1 MNRWQLLKRNLHQV
15 VIAIDQLLNTLL
27 SVIIGLCNG
36 THEGYADET
45 ISSYLWRKRHFW
57 YINVIRVLVDV
68 IFMPFMRNG
77 LRLTHC
83 ELSYYNE
90 VEHKHSPK

>member
-1 MNRWQLLKRNLHQV
+1 MNRWQLFKRNLHQV

-45 ISSYLWRKRHFW
+45 ISSYLWRKHHYW
-57 YINVIRVLVDV
+57 YINVIRVLVD
-68 IFMPFMRNG
+68 IAFMPFMGNG